1 MRAMV
6 ATVDVYNVLKFL
18 HIMAAV
24 VWVGGAILLQAM
36 AQFALKSNLSG
47 RAAEFAGE
55 VEVIGKRFFTPLS
68 VVVLVLGIGLV
79 QQGDW
84 GFGKPWVILG
94 MLGIVATIATG
105 AGYLGPQMGKLAK
118 VIEAEGADAPSVRT
132 KMKTILNVA
141 RIDIVV
147 LVVIIF
153 VMVTKVGQ

>member
-1 MRAMV
+1 MRAVV
-6 ATVDVYNVLKFL
+6 ATIDVYNVLKFL

-36 AQFALKSNLSG
+36 AQFALKSDLSG

-68 VVVLVLGIGLV
+68 FVVLVLGIGLV

-118 VIEAEGADAPSVRT
+118 VIQTEGADAPSVRT